1 MPAIKMTI
9 KKKLLVSLVLSAV
22 IPALLVSFLI
32 RGESYSLVE
41 SRLMDSEF
49 PAVLTSIT
57 SDIESEIS
65 PLFSAAEQ
73 LAENPYV
80 QGILSEPDQLSEG
93 DEQILISILSAIAGQ
108 YDLSDVS
115 AINKQTGHYWNQNGF
130 LRVMQP
136 ERDKWFFKFRNDVEQ
151 SKINIY
157 SSAEKN
163 EHRIYVNYKTLSE
176 SGLVT
181 GLSRSLEDMIE
192 RINGF
197 RLEQTGFVYLV
208 DAEGVVQVHN
218 QGKQIVGRQL
228 DDLYQ
233 SGISSQLLSQ
243 SGFGYAETHFDGQ
256 NYIVAAEYI
265 PLMDWYVIAQVPKSE
280 IFESLNQAFAKVIW
294 IVVAIV
300 VVSIGLALV
309 IANSIN
315 KPLQQVTKVFLDIGE
330 GDGDLTYRIDLAD
343 RQDELT
349 DLSRGFNSFVSKIQQ
364 AVLEIIETGE
374 ALNAASLALMDKA
387 GLASERNQEQNQQ
400 TIEMAMAIDQL
411 GITIT
416 ENASNASLA
425 STSAED
431 VNNSSANAKMIVGTA
446 KSTIN
451 QLAEEI
457 GNTSGIIHNVAA
469 NTDNVGSILEVIRS
483 ISEQTNLLAL
493 NAAIEAARAGEH
505 GRGFAVVADEV
516 RTLASRVADSINQ
529 IQQMISQLQQGAQ
542 DAVDAMAL
550 STENTHQGVKASDDA
565 ASTLDSISDAIS
577 NITNMNML
585 VATATEE
592 QQNVVQTLS
601 SNIEAIK
608 GINTLSTESA
618 KELELSC
625 NELHQISTRLK
636 TLAASFKA

>member
-1 MPAIKMTI
+1 
-9 KKKLLVSLVLSAV
+9 
-22 IPALLVSFLI
+22 
-32 RGESYSLVE
+32 
-41 SRLMDSEF
+41 
-49 PAVLTSIT
+49 
-57 SDIESEIS
+57 
-65 PLFSAAEQ
+65 
-73 LAENPYV
+73 
-80 QGILSEPDQLSEG
+80 
-93 DEQILISILSAIAGQ
+93 
-108 YDLSDVS
+108 
-115 AINKQTGHYWNQNGF
+115 
-130 LRVMQP
+130 MQP

-233 SGISSQLLSQ
+233 NGISSQLLSQ

-256 NYIVAAEYI
+256 DYIVAAEYI

-364 AVLEIIETGE
+364 AVLEIVETGE

-387 GLASERNQEQNQQ
+387 GLALERNQEQNQQ

-625 NELHQISTRLK
+625 NELHQISTR
-636 TLAASFKA
+636 

>member
-1 MPAIKMTI
+1 
-9 KKKLLVSLVLSAV
+9 
-22 IPALLVSFLI
+22 
-32 RGESYSLVE
+32 
-41 SRLMDSEF
+41 MDSEF